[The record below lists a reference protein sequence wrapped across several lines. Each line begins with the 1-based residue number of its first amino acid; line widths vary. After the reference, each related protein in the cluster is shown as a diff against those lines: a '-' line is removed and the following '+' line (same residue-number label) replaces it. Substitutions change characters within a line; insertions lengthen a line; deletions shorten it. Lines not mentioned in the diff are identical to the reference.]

1 MYSEIPED
9 PEHRRNARSRA
20 QQILSQALT
29 PAPDSEQT
37 QSNRNSSPG
46 ALQICTRSRAVVT
59 RTLLW
64 AIRSFLGAL
73 FLATGIGKLLDN
85 RGFAQVIATYELGI
99 PEPGLL
105 PLALGISLLEL
116 AVGINILRG
125 RRLKQNV
132 LATLVFHIGY
142 TALAAT
148 TLVRGLPIENCGC
161 FGVFLARPLRWS
173 MVGEDLALTAVSA
186 VGVFLLSNRSRRT

>member
-1 MYSEIPED
+1 MV
-9 PEHRRNARSRA
+9 R
-20 QQILSQALT
+20 
-29 PAPDSEQT
+29 
-37 QSNRNSSPG
+37 
-46 ALQICTRSRAVVT
+46 
-59 RTLLW
+59 RTLFW
-64 AIRSFLGAL
+64 TIRSFLGAL

-105 PLALGISLLEL
+105 PLALGVSLLEL

-125 RRLKQNV
+125 WRLKQNV
-132 LATLVFHIGY
+132 LATLAFHIGY
-142 TALAAT
+142 TALAAA

-173 MVGEDLALTAVSA
+173 MVGEDLALTTVSA
-186 VGVFLLSNRSRRT
+186 VGVFLLSNRSRRI

>member
-1 MYSEIPED
+1 M
-9 PEHRRNARSRA
+9 
-20 QQILSQALT
+20 
-29 PAPDSEQT
+29 
-37 QSNRNSSPG
+37 
-46 ALQICTRSRAVVT
+46 T

-85 RGFAQVIATYELGI
+85 RGFARVIATYELGI

-142 TALAAT
+142 TALAAA
-148 TLVRGLPIENCGC
+148 TLLRGLPIENCGC

-186 VGVFLLSNRSRRT
+186 AGVFLLSNRRVN

>member
-1 MYSEIPED
+1 MRI
-9 PEHRRNARSRA
+9 
-20 QQILSQALT
+20 
-29 PAPDSEQT
+29 
-37 QSNRNSSPG
+37 
-46 ALQICTRSRAVVT
+46 
-59 RTLLW
+59 LLW
-64 AIRSFLGAL
+64 AIRSFLGTL

-85 RGFAQVIATYELGI
+85 RGFARVIATYELGI

-105 PLALGISLLEL
+105 PLALAISLLEL

-142 TALAAT
+142 TALAAA

-173 MVGEDLALTAVSA
+173 MVGEDLALAAVSA

>member
-1 MYSEIPED
+1 M
-9 PEHRRNARSRA
+9 
-20 QQILSQALT
+20 
-29 PAPDSEQT
+29 
-37 QSNRNSSPG
+37 
-46 ALQICTRSRAVVT
+46 VT

-64 AIRSFLGAL
+64 AIRSLLGAL
-73 FLATGIGKLLDN
+73 FLATGIAKLLDN
-85 RGFAQVIATYELGI
+85 RGFAQVIATYELSI

-105 PLALGISLLEL
+105 PLALGVSLLEL
-116 AVGINILRG
+116 AVGMNILRG

-142 TALAAT
+142 TALAAA

-173 MVGEDLALTAVSA
+173 TVGEDLALTAVSA
-186 VGVFLLSNRSRRT
+186 VGVFLLSNRSRRSRA